1 MRVEET
7 EDYSHSIRMVVI
19 DRSTE
24 LAAPADRVWAAVK
37 TPSAFRTVT
46 RGLLTM
52 PVIRN
57 RNDVWREGETVVGWV
72 FLFGVVP
79 FSRHHLC
86 VARIDDSERTL
97 SSREHGGLLKTW
109 NHDIVVTPID
119 DQRCSYRDHIDIDAG
134 VFTPI
139 VGVYARWFYA
149 MRQRRWRALARRLT

>member
-7 EDYSHSIRMVVI
+7 EAYSHSIRMVVI

-52 PVIRN
+52 PVIRK

-109 NHDIVVTPID
+109 NHDIVVRPID
-119 DQRCSYRDHIDIDAG
+119 DQRCSYRERIDIEAG
-134 VFTPI
+134 AFTSI

>member
-52 PVIRN
+52 PAIRG
-57 RNDVWREGETVVGWV
+57 RNDVWQEGETVVGWV

-97 SSREHGGLLKTW
+97 SSREHGGLLKKW
-109 NHDIVVTPID
+109 NHDIVVTSID
-119 DQRCSYRDHIDIDAG
+119 AQRCSYRDRIDVDAG
-134 VFTPI
+134 VFTPV
-139 VGVYARWFYA
+139 VGMYARWFYA